1 MGLENMEGRFS
12 CMARKKVFQTQPFS
26 KREQAVFDILN
37 AEYTK
42 HQDKAYRELG
52 KYALKQIQIAARW
65 AEIQNKKDKANVPAN
80 REYTV
85 QENGA
90 GSVTKESVKSGV
102 NRAVPDLLNARK
114 AILEVNGGYLIN
126 NIHTRFYKYE
136 QELLTKVSFEDPAL
150 FRVYDGVYAIRV
162 DENHIDAA
170 KRIFYALLGEENCF
184 SINKWENL
192 LILMLRQSDED
203 IKAAEEK
210 IKNTAAEQESIVELN
225 YDGITKNLAEA
236 LAILIGDVYQKQQ
249 MPPEPKKKRQKKQT
263 S

>member
-1 MGLENMEGRFS
+1 M
-12 CMARKKVFQTQPFS
+12 S
-26 KREQAVFDILN
+26 KQKLLKTKPLTLREQAVLDILN
-37 AEYTK
+37 QEYQNHK
-42 HQDKAYRELG
+42 ENSYKQLEQCI
-52 KYALKQIQIAARW
+52 LKQFQIAERLA
-65 AEIQNKKDKANVPAN
+65 AMQNHTNEKNVPEN

-85 QENGA
+85 EENGA
-90 GSVTKESVKSGV
+90 GSVTKETVKSGV
-102 NRAVPDLLNARK
+102 NRAVKVLKDRE
-114 AILEVNGGYLIN
+114 AILDIDGGYLIN

-136 QELLTKVSFEDPAL
+136 KEFLEEDYFMDPAL
-150 FRVYDGVYAIRV
+150 FRVYDGVYAVKV
-162 DENHIDAA
+162 DENHMDAA
-170 KRIFYALLGEENCF
+170 KRIFYTLLGKENCF

-210 IKNTAAEQESIVELN
+210 IKNAAAEQESTVELN

>member
-1 MGLENMEGRFS
+1 
-12 CMARKKVFQTQPFS
+12 MARKKVFQTQPFS

-210 IKNTAAEQESIVELN
+210 IKNTAAEQESTVELN